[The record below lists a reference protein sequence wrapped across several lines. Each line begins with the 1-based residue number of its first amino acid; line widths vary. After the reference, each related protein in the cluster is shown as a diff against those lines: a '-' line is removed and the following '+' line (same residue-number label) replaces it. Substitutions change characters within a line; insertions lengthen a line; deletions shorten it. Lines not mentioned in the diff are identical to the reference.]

1 METQTA
7 QHKKKV
13 LIVEDDAFLQSL
25 LSQKLLS
32 KGYVLLTSRE
42 GIKAIEIAKAEQP
55 DIILLDILLPG
66 MNGFDVLEELKG
78 NEATKHINVI
88 MLSNLGQQTDIEK
101 ALKLG
106 ASQFLVKANT
116 TPDEVIR
123 KIEGNK

>member
-1 METQTA
+1 METNTA
-7 QHKKKV
+7 HKKKV

-42 GIKAIEIAKAEQP
+42 GIKAIEMAKAEQP

-66 MNGFDVLEELKG
+66 MNGFDVLEELKAD
-78 NEATKHINVI
+78 EATKDIKVF
-88 MLSNLGQQTDIEK
+88 MLSNLGQQTDIDK

-106 ASQFLVKANT
+106 AEQFLVKANT

-123 KIEGNK
+123 KIEGEK